1 MSQIII
7 RFDDIDDQHCAPF
20 IFTFLAQDKSTPGF
34 KPKARQFGTAGR
46 QMQHPI
52 GVYPDLHFG

>member
-1 MSQIII
+1 M
-7 RFDDIDDQHCAPF
+7 RFDDIDNQHCAPF